1 MRRPRRQQLLFAI
14 DQIRCVERGQLE
26 SMAMRDRICRT
37 GFHAIA
43 AKDAAIV
50 VNVVNL
56 GVAFSPADSLFL
68 CILRRLN
75 VDTIRRAVRR
85 AEEAGYALLQAI
97 FVPLQNVYTAI
108 PLLNLCPPQRSWT
121 IRIVLHRR

>member
-14 DQIRCVERGQLE
+14 DQIRCVECGQLE
-26 SMAMRDRICRT
+26 PMPMRDRICRT

-43 AKDAAIV
+43 AEDAAIV

-56 GVAFSPADSLFL
+56 GVAFSAADPLFL

-75 VDTIRRAVRR
+75 VDTIRRTVRR
-85 AEEAGYALLQAI
+85 AEETGYALLQAI

-108 PLLNLCPPQRSWT
+108 PLMNFGPAQRSWA
-121 IRIVLHRR
+121 IWIV